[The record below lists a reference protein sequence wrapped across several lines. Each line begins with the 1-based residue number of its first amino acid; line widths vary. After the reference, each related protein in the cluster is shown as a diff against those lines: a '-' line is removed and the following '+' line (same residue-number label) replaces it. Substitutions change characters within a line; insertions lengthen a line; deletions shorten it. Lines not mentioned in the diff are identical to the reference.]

1 MALSGLQNER
11 MPDRWDNIG
20 GKISTETQNKTALT
34 EGTSIKTERKWPHG
48 WTKHVIWSYISYPPT
63 YWTTYLLD
71 HLYLT
76 TNKTI
81 NCGSTG
87 TAAPNPDSVQTV
99 MCRLREIWLY
109 ETHTVGDISWV
120 LMSLPCIST
129 ALNAVG
135 LGILIDLLQKK
146 TLTLTLTNNVKPFNN
161 VKPLNDHSTVSLHF
175 CFIPIQT

>member
-1 MALSGLQNER
+1 MSLSGLQNER

-20 GKISTETQNKTALT
+20 EKISTETQNKTALT

-63 YWTTYLLD
+63 YWTTYLLV

-120 LMSLPCIST
+120 PMSLSCIST

-135 LGILIDLLQKK
+135 LGVPIDYQLTTNKRRSIL
-146 TLTLTLTNNVKPFNN
+146 
-161 VKPLNDHSTVSLHF
+161 
-175 CFIPIQT
+175 

>member
-11 MPDRWDNIG
+11 MPNKWDNIG

-63 YWTTYLLD
+63 YWTTYLLV

-81 NCGSTG
+81 NCGSKG

-99 MCRLREIWLY
+99 MCRLREIRLY
-109 ETHTVGDISWV
+109 ETHETHTVGDISWV

-129 ALNAVG
+129 GLNAVG
-135 LGILIDLLQKK
+135 LGILTDLLQTKQNPNPNPNPNP
-146 TLTLTLTNNVKPFNN
+146 TYTIQLLF
-161 VKPLNDHSTVSLHF
+161 SIYFVSF
-175 CFIPIQT
+175 QF

>member
-1 MALSGLQNER
+1 MGQHRREDINRDAKQNCSNRRNLHQNREK
-11 MPDRWDNIG
+11 M
-20 GKISTETQNKTALT
+20 TTQMDKTCDM
-34 EGTSIKTERKWPHG
+34 I
-48 WTKHVIWSYISYPPT
+48 VYIML
-63 YWTTYLLD
+63 TYLLD

-99 MCRLREIWLY
+99 MCRLREIRLY

-135 LGILIDLLQKK
+135 LGVLTDLLQTKE
-146 TLTLTLTNNVKPFNN
+146 NPN
-161 VKPLNDHSTVSLHF
+161 LNPNPTYTIYNYCFSIYFVSF
-175 CFIPIQT
+175 QF

>member
-1 MALSGLQNER
+1 

-34 EGTSIKTERKWPHG
+34 EGTSIKAERKWPHG

-63 YWTTYLLD
+63 YWTTYLLF

-76 TNKTI
+76 TKKTI
-81 NCGSTG
+81 NCGSKG

-109 ETHTVGDISWV
+109 ETHTVGDISRV

-146 TLTLTLTNNVKPFNN
+146 TLSLTLTLTNNVKP
-161 VKPLNDHSTVSLHF
+161 LNDYSTVSFHF
-175 CFIPIQT
+175 CFIAIQTEP